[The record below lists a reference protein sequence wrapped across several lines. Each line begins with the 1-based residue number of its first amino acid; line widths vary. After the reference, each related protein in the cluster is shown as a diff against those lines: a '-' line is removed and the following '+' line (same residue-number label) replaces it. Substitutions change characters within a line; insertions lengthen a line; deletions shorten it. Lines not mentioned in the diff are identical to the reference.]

1 MFKPTIYKTLEDFDA
16 FICTVG
22 RVQVPIG
29 AEFEIE
35 KYQEHYVAVHF
46 IKSNNYLPFEC
57 TKLFLNKVK
66 YTQI

>member
-29 AEFEIE
+29 AEFIWMY
-35 KYQEHYVAVHF
+35 KIIF
-46 IKSNNYLPFEC
+46 K
-57 TKLFLNKVK
+57 
-66 YTQI
+66 

>member
-46 IKSNNYLPFEC
+46 I
-57 TKLFLNKVK
+57 
-66 YTQI
+66 